1 MKNSDLTIS
10 SRDLTYRVRVSGRA
24 NFEYAV
30 PLRELAKGL
39 DTFQGFEIDLG
50 ACTAMD
56 STFMGVLTMIGLKG
70 RKLNVPVELANASDV
85 LKKLLTDLGVAKL
98 FIFTVKADASM
109 APASADEA
117 KSARPD
123 QLTMAET
130 VAEAHK
136 TLAQAE
142 DSNVARFKD
151 VIQYAEK
158 DVERLREQEKK

>member
-10 SRDLTYRVRVSGRA
+10 NRDRSYRIRVSGRA

-30 PLRELAKGL
+30 PLRELARTL
-39 DTFQGFEIDLG
+39 DSFQGFRIDLA

-70 RKLNVPVELANASDV
+70 RKQNVPVELLNASDV

-98 FIFTVKADASM
+98 FVFTVNSDA
-109 APASADEA
+109 AAAVAGTDGD
-117 KSARPD
+117 KTDRPD

-136 TLAQAE
+136 TLAQA
-142 DSNVARFKD
+142 DGSNAERFKD
-151 VIQYAEK
+151 VIRYAED
-158 DVERLREQEKK
+158 DVERLRKQQK